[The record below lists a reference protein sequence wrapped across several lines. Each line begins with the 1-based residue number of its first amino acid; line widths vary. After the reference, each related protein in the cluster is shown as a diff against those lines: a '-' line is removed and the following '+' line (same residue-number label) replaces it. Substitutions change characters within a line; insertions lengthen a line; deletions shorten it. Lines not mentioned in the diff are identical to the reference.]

1 MKTKKYIAVAIFGLI
16 AISCSV
22 IDDLLTFSIDNQTT
36 VTIPS
41 GFPANVALDV
51 VTPDIPSN
59 SSSVFENNNT
69 NAELVK
75 DVKLKEM
82 KLTVTNPANKSFS
95 FLKSIHIYISTNDTD
110 EIELAFLDDINSTS
124 NTSNTLNLTCT
135 TAKLDKYV
143 KASSFKLRTKAVTK
157 ESITQDVSIKADIKF
172 QVTADPF

>member
-1 MKTKKYIAVAIFGLI
+1 MKTKKFIAVVIFGLI

-51 VTPDIPSN
+51 ITPDIPSN

-95 FLKSIHIYISTNDTD
+95 FLKSIHIYISTNDSD

-124 NTSNTLNLTCT
+124 STLNLTCT

>member
-1 MKTKKYIAVAIFGLI
+1 MKAKNFIVVAFFGFI
-16 AISCSV
+16 IISCNV

-41 GFPANVALDV
+41 GFPVNTALEL
-51 VTPDIPSN
+51 VTPDVPSN
-59 SSSVFENNNT
+59 SSTAFENNNT

-95 FLKSIHIYISTNDTD
+95 FLKSIHIYISTNDSD
-110 EIELAFLDDINSTS
+110 EIELAFLDDINA
-124 NTSNTLNLTCT
+124 TSNTLSLTCT

-143 KASSFKLRTKAVTK
+143 KASSFKLRTKAITK
-157 ESITQDVSIKADIKF
+157 EAITQDISIKADMKF

>member
-1 MKTKKYIAVAIFGLI
+1 MKAKNFIVVAFFGFI
-16 AISCSV
+16 IISCNV

-41 GFPANVALDV
+41 GFPVNTALEL
-51 VTPDIPSN
+51 VTPDVPSN
-59 SSSVFENNNT
+59 SSTAFENNNT

-95 FLKSIHIYISTNDTD
+95 FLKSIHIYISTNDSD
-110 EIELAFLDDINSTS
+110 EIELAFLDDINA
-124 NTSNTLNLTCT
+124 TSNTLSLTCT
-135 TAKLDKYV
+135 TEKLDKYV
-143 KASSFKLRTKAVTK
+143 KASSFKLRTKAITK
-157 ESITQDVSIKADIKF
+157 EAITQDISIKADMKF

>member
-1 MKTKKYIAVAIFGLI
+1 MKAKNFITVAIFGFI
-16 AISCSV
+16 VISCNV

-41 GFPANVALDV
+41 GFPVNTALEL
-51 VTPDIPSN
+51 VTPEISSN
-59 SSSVFENNNT
+59 SSTAFENNNT
-69 NAELVK
+69 NAQLVK

-95 FLKSIHIYISTNDTD
+95 FLKSIHIYISTNDSD

-124 NTSNTLNLTCT
+124 NTLNLTCT
-135 TAKLDKYV
+135 TEKLDKYI
-143 KASSFKLRTKAVTK
+143 KASSFKLRTKVLTK
-157 ESITQDVSIKADIKF
+157 EAITQDISIQADMKF

>member
-1 MKTKKYIAVAIFGLI
+1 MKIKNYVAIAIFGLI
-16 AISCSV
+16 AVSCDV
-22 IDDLLTFSIDNQTT
+22 IDNLLTFSIDNQTT

-41 GFPANVALDV
+41 GFPVNTALDL

-59 SSSVFENNNT
+59 SSTVFENNNT

-95 FLKSIHIYISTNDTD
+95 FLKSIHIYISTTDTD
-110 EIELAFLDDINSTS
+110 EIELAFSDNINSAS
-124 NTSNTLNLTCT
+124 STLNLTCT

-143 KASSFKLRTKAVTK
+143 KAPSFKLRTKAITK
-157 ESITQDVSIKADIKF
+157 ETITQDVSVKADIKF

>member
-1 MKTKKYIAVAIFGLI
+1 MKARNFIVVAFFGFI
-16 AISCSV
+16 IISCNV

-41 GFPANVALDV
+41 GFPVNTSLEL
-51 VTPDIPSN
+51 VTPDVPSN
-59 SSSVFENNNT
+59 SSTAFENNNT

-95 FLKSIHIYISTNDTD
+95 FLKSIHIYISTNDSD
-110 EIELAFLDDINSTS
+110 EIELAFLDDINA
-124 NTSNTLNLTCT
+124 TSNTLSLTCT
-135 TAKLDKYV
+135 TEKLDKYV
-143 KASSFKLRTKAVTK
+143 KASSFKLRTKAITK
-157 ESITQDVSIKADIKF
+157 EAITQDISIKADMKF